1 MEEEEIPLLTEE
13 EMNKM
18 GAKLVKAEI
27 MGNTVR
33 SFCLYHNLYKVC
45 NTAVFSDIS

>member
-1 MEEEEIPLLTEE
+1 
-13 EMNKM
+13 MNKM

-33 SFCLYHNLYKVC
+33 SLNYGVFRHIWVRFPLFDTQHIFCVSGH
-45 NTAVFSDIS
+45 D